1 MKHSKSTLFLME
13 LIIAI
18 LFFALASTVCIRLF
32 AKSHLLSQQTVNQN
46 QMIIQV
52 QNMADTFLAAE
63 GTPEKMAE
71 ILTQAEYSETGTSFL
86 QHFDEDWNIV
96 QDIRDTSHSILLKL
110 LPEENGLIT
119 AKIDVYDITPTLKD
133 GELFAVMTR
142 CVYSLTVNHHIAE
155 RRGNLEE

>member
-32 AKSHLLSQQTVNQN
+32 AKSHLLSKQTVNQN

-63 GTPEKMAE
+63 GNPEKMAE
-71 ILTQAEYSETGTSFL
+71 VLAKAVYSEAGTSFL
-86 QHFDEDWNIV
+86 QHFDKDWNIV
-96 QDIRDTSHSILLKL
+96 QDICDTSHSILLKL
-110 LPEENGLIT
+110 LPEENGLIM